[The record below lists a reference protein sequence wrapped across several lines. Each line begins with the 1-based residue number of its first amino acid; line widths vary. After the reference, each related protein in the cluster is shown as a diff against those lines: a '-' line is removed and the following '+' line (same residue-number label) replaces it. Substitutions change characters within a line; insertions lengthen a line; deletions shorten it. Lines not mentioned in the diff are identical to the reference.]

1 MKYNNTKEDF
11 EIVRANAKEEFDVI
25 RVLFRAY
32 QKELGVDL
40 TFQRFER
47 ELQQLPKIYTE
58 SNGALLLLNDLKDN
72 KYVGCVGLKNL
83 ENGISE
89 MKRLYVEPEYRD
101 KKYGLQLALSIITVA
116 IELGYK
122 EMWLDTLE
130 ELKPAI
136 NLYKKLGFS
145 ETAPYYDNP
154 NEGVVYMRKKL
165 DWNIPNL

>member
-1 MKYNNTKEDF
+1 MNNH
-11 EIVRANAKEEFDVI
+11 NCKEEFEMIRANTEEEFELI

-40 TFQRFER
+40 SFQNFET
-47 ELQQLPKIYTE
+47 ELQDLSRIYNE
-58 SNGALLLLNDLKDN
+58 KNGALLLLIDKEDD

-83 ENGISE
+83 EDKISE

-101 KKYGLQLALSIITVA
+101 KKYGLQLALSIIAVA

-122 EMWLDTLE
+122 EMCLDTLE

-136 NLYKKLGFS
+136 NMYKKLGFS
-145 ETAPYYDNP
+145 QTAPYYDNP

-165 DWNIPNL
+165 D